1 MSSRVFC
8 TFGPACHFCK
18 KGTCR
23 NRPAAAAAAAAAPVI
38 ARCQKGRTCYFRTIG
53 TCHFSHAQDD
63 AEEEEEAKQ
72 AQYDNTEAL
81 QHPTFALLA
90 HYNDEIPEEDP
101 AKQCSREVLQNR
113 ELMLYWANQ
122 VLERDDWHV
131 GCTQLAHITW
141 SEDELHFFR
150 TVAMNLLAQAD
161 ADAEQ
166 EEDEEAHPG
175 PEFAFG
181 YELGLAVP
189 L

>member
-1 MSSRVFC
+1 MSSRAPC
-8 TFGPACHFCK
+8 KFGAACHFCK
-18 KGTCR
+18 KGRCR
-23 NRPAAAAAAAAAPVI
+23 NPPVDAAAPAPAPVI
-38 ARCQKGRTCYFRTIG
+38 ARCKNGRDCHFRYG
-53 TCHFSHAQDD
+53 NCHFSHAQDD

-72 AQYDNTEAL
+72 ADNDDREDL
-81 QHPTFALLA
+81 QHPTFAVATLC
-90 HYNDEIPEEDP
+90 NDEIPEEDP
-101 AKQCSREVLQNR
+101 AKQCARAISQNR

-131 GCTQLAHITW
+131 GCTNLAHITW
-141 SEDELHFFR
+141 SEDELRFFR
-150 TVAMNLLAQAD
+150 AVAMNLLAQAD